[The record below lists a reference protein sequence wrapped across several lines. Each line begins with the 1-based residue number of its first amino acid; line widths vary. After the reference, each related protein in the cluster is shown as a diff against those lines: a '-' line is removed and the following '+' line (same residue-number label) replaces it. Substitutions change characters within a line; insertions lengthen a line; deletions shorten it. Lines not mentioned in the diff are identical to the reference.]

1 MGAGSKTAIDQY
13 LRWNGGL

>member
-13 LRWNGGL
+13 LRWNGSL